1 MHEIIREGN
10 LPACAYNL
18 KKLMKFVKADVVK
31 RWMVQPLSILPHF
44 WTLFGIVSPL
54 GVF

>member
-18 KKLMKFVKADVVK
+18 KKLMKFVKADVETNGYSHY
-31 RWMVQPLSILPHF
+31 QFYPI
-44 WTLFGIVSPL
+44 FGL
-54 GVF
+54 YLAL